1 MKTIDVCGVCNG
13 LVDIFADISE
23 RELIDLGY
31 EKGTMRLVEVAEQ
44 RDLLDRVGSQNPVMR
59 SGGSVANSLITVAQL
74 GGAGALFCHLG
85 DDEYGRFFRDECSN
99 LGVRIPVPLAKGHST
114 GTCVAL
120 LTPDAERTM
129 RTSLGASVSLAAD
142 HITGDVIS
150 ASRWLFVEGYVFS
163 NSDGGRA
170 AISEAIKV
178 ARGADTKVAITC
190 SEAWVVNAF
199 GGPLQEALEH
209 AHLVFANEEESSALS
224 GSSDI
229 LTSGRKLKDRFPH
242 VVLTAGPRGAYIWWE
257 GEELHVP
264 AFPCQPR
271 DLTGAGDTFAGS
283 FLYGITRGLTPSDAA
298 HRACYLAR
306 HVIEQVGARLT
317 GDVKSMWNQ
326 ANQ

>member
-224 GSSDI
+224 GSPDI

-298 HRACYLAR
+298 HRAGYLAR